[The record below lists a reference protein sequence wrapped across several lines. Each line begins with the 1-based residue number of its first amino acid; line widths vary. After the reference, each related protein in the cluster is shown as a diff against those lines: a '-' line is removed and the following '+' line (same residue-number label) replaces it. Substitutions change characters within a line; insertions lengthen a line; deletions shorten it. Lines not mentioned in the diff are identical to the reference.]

1 MEGKLPRDIIDAI
14 LDTVPVE
21 LTVLDENDRILGWNT
36 GSPRVFGRSPEIIG
50 RDVRTC
56 HSEKS
61 RGTVERMLSEMKKGT
76 RDSARFWYDE
86 AVGGSSQKVL
96 VEYYALR
103 DRDGR
108 YLGCIEALQNVDG
121 IRALAGEKRTLD

>member
-1 MEGKLPRDIIDAI
+1 MEGKLPRDIIDVI
-14 LDTVPVE
+14 LDTIPVE
-21 LTVLDENDRILGWNT
+21 LTVLDENDRVIGWSS
-36 GSPRVFGRSPEIIG
+36 GKPRLFERAPEIMG

-61 RGTVERMLSEMKKGT
+61 IGTVERMLSEMKEGT
-76 RDSARFWYDE
+76 RNSARFWYDE
-86 AVGGSSQKVL
+86 VVGGASQKVL

-108 YLGCIEALQNVDG
+108 YLGCIEALQNIDG
-121 IRALAGEKRTLD
+121 IRSLAGEKRTLD